1 MTFVLF
7 SMFSKNNLIIGKIEW
22 MFIKIKPA

>member
-1 MTFVLF
+1 MIFVLF
-7 SMFSKNNLIIGKIEW
+7 SMFSKNKLIIGKIEW